1 VVAFDHAAAGQLI
14 RHGDNGWLAAPQEP
28 VQFVELAARAAGD
41 RDALRTMGMRAR
53 DTALSLDWQRVV
65 NDLEAVLR
73 RAAAPVESAQSPL
86 LLRPLST

>member
-1 VVAFDHAAAGQLI
+1 
-14 RHGDNGWLAAPQEP
+14 

-65 NDLEAVLR
+65 NDLKAAGAPQHRLNRLRAAVVAALEHLSLR
-73 RAAAPVESAQSPL
+73 RRALVAP
-86 LLRPLST
+86 R